1 MQDVPVYAH
10 DEQQFADLLKD
21 VDESTLTREEARDR
35 KIMILLLRIKNGTP
49 LQRKGSLRQITEG
62 AVSFGAGPLF
72 NRSVFRHFLTYRIIP
87 LLMICND
94 TQ

>member
-1 MQDVPVYAH
+1 MVQDVPIYAH
-10 DEQQFADLLKD
+10 DEQQFADLLHD
-21 VDESTLTREEARDR
+21 VDESTLTKEQARDR

-72 NRSVFRHFLTYRIIP
+72 NRSAVLRSP
-87 LLMICND
+87 D
-94 TQ
+94 V